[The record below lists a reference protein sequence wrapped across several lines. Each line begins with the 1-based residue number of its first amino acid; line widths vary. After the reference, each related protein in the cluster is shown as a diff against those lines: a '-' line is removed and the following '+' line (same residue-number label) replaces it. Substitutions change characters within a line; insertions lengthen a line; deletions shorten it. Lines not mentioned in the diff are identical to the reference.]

1 MTDWHPSELV
11 REILANL
18 AARPLQ
24 SVGAAL
30 LAAAVLVGVGL
41 SELSSAT
48 SIDAT
53 AAGLV
58 ASGSTTARIATTT
71 GAALPAAA
79 CARLDGQHGIVAAGG
94 IGAATTVEAA
104 SSPSLGFPEA
114 AAVGNLVGALSGGSS
129 APPGAGL
136 VLSDELASQLG
147 VVPGSY
153 LDIRGRAVRVA
164 AVAALGARDPFFGR
178 LALAPSA
185 PVGTVQACYVQVA
198 TGEYASALPSLLGAF
213 PGVSGLTISTVLP
226 TTPGVPTPAADW
238 AGRLS
243 RFAWV
248 AGGVVLGAVFLLA
261 SRARHHEL
269 AVYVVT
275 GTRRTTVALLRLG
288 EIDLVVSAGAVVA
301 LAWLGLF
308 AVLGHG
314 GWAPAR
320 AALVAVTRA
329 ALLAVATAPLGL
341 AWMARRDL
349 LTLLKERTS

>member
-1 MTDWHPSELV
+1 MSDWRPGELLA
-11 REILANL
+11 EILANL
-18 AARPLQ
+18 QARPLQ
-24 SVGAAL
+24 SVAATL
-30 LAAAVLVGVGL
+30 LVAAVLVGVGL

-48 SIDAT
+48 SIDTMAS
-53 AAGLV
+53 GLV
-58 ASGSTTARIATTT
+58 ASGSTTARIATTS

-79 CARLDGQHGIVAAGG
+79 CARLEGQRGVVAAGG

-114 AAVGNLVGALSGGSS
+114 PAVGNLVGALSGQSS
-129 APPGAGL
+129 APAGAGL

-153 LDIRGRAVRVA
+153 LEIEGRAVRVA

-178 LALAPSA
+178 LALVPSA
-185 PVGTVQACYVQVA
+185 PVGTVQACYVQVS
-198 TGEYASALPSLLGAF
+198 TGDYASALSSLLGAF

-226 TTPGVPTPAADW
+226 PTPGVPTPATDW
-238 AGRLS
+238 ADRLS

-248 AGGVVLGAVFLLA
+248 AGGAVLGALLLLA
-261 SRARHHEL
+261 SRARRHEL

-320 AALVAVTRA
+320 AALVAVARA
-329 ALLAVATAPLGL
+329 TLLAVATAPLGL
-341 AWMARRDL
+341 AWMTRRDL
-349 LTLLKERTS
+349 LTLVKERTS